1 MFWDHLKS
9 MFDLSYSYLGTIWII
24 FEDNFRD
31 ILGIIL
37 RLFEGRFG
45 IMLETVWKH
54 FAIILKGLWNRFGPI

>member
-31 ILGIIL
+31 ILGIVL

-45 IMLETVWKH
+45 IMIETVWKH
-54 FAIILKGLWNRFGPI
+54 FAIILKAL